1 MWRTCPS
8 WTSFIQIDGLHIGN
22 DLVLIAALGRYDAD
36 RNQVGR
42 ETPGRVQTVARFCRQ
57 RIENTAARAR
67 IMPAADFVALIS
79 IAAVLTAAWIAGS
92 AMSWARAFVAV
103 ITIAGVL
110 AAAWIMLR

>member
-1 MWRTCPS
+1 LPCSSPTNAIARCIAS
-8 WTSFIQIDGLHIGN
+8 RRRIGLRVGR
-22 DLVLIAALGRYDAD
+22 ACARYDAD

-42 ETPGRVQTVARFCRQ
+42 ETPGGVQTVARFCRQ

-103 ITIAGVL
+103 ITIAAVL